1 MPTTMERKRYQLR
14 RKLNYSAI
22 FFYTELWRIYMYAGL
37 LRCCVVILGFIDG
50 LLTRLQR
57 GLGGEPSLEH
67 VGDEYA
73 GQLRIDEGGE

>member
-1 MPTTMERKRYQLR
+1 MLR
-14 RKLNYSAI
+14 RQHTNKHFYCIINKYSAI

>member
-1 MPTTMERKRYQLR
+1 
-14 RKLNYSAI
+14 
-22 FFYTELWRIYMYAGL
+22 MYAGL

-50 LLTRLQR
+50 LLTQFQR

-73 GQLRIDEGGE
+73 GQLRIDEGGERQRRLAHRDPLERLAAA

>member
-1 MPTTMERKRYQLR
+1 
-14 RKLNYSAI
+14 
-22 FFYTELWRIYMYAGL
+22 MYAGL

-50 LLTRLQR
+50 LLTQFQR